1 MTTKYTKAILPFLAF
16 ALLTTGCSKEQTDFD
31 NPDTGS
37 EEMGY
42 LVFSG
47 INVSVATDAEV
58 LSSLN
63 SKANTAETTEAS
75 DDYKVKIKSVKTGAV
90 QEFTYAE
97 MKQPENQKIAL
108 EPGDYIVSAESSDYA
123 EYMRVEQYAE

>member
-58 LSSLN
+58 LSSID
-63 SKANTAETTEAS
+63 SKATKANTAETTEAS

-97 MKQPENQKIAL
+97 MKQPENQKTEIQ
-108 EPGDYIVSAESSDYA
+108 S
-123 EYMRVEQYAE
+123 